1 MAIIN
6 MGSSYD
12 YANGQRTLRTE
23 FHAGEYCPL
32 PGVNGM
38 NDNRQGDTLYLTHQ
52 GLCLADWERNMYDDS
67 DFYMTVWDPVSKSPC
82 NIMFATT
89 RGWSYPCYNS
99 SVDATPEVRAEYN
112 AYMAYKQRRSEVLGR
127 RAARQRDA
135 EVAHR
140 AGLTRVQ
147 VERLKAVVGTDYWE
161 GVKRLIT
168 SNLRS
173 GFRMSLRQQVMSWIN
188 DPAPKF
194 SRPLSPKQMAYL

>member
-23 FHAGEYCPL
+23 FHDGEYCPL

-38 NDNRQGDTLYLTHQ
+38 NDSRQGDTLYLTHQ
-52 GLCLADWERNMYDDS
+52 GLCLVDWERNMYDDS
-67 DFYMTVWDPVSKSPC
+67 DFYMTVWDPVSKSPR

-173 GFRMSLRQQVMSWIN
+173 GFRMSLRQQVISWIN

>member
-12 YANGQRTLRTE
+12 YANGGRIPRTE
-23 FHAGEYCPL
+23 FHVGEYCPL

-38 NDNRQGDTLYLTHQ
+38 NDDRQGDTLYLTHE
-52 GLCLADWERNMYDDS
+52 GLCLIDNERNMYDDS
-67 DFYMTVWDPVSKSPC
+67 DFYMTVWNPVTKRPS

-99 SVDATPEVRAEYN
+99 WVDATPEVRAEYK
-112 AYMAYKQRRSEVLGR
+112 AYLDYEWRKAEILGR
-127 RAARQRDA
+127 RKERMANA
-135 EVAHR
+135 EVAR
-140 AGLTRVQ
+140 KAGLNRAQ
-147 VERLKAVVGTDYWE
+147 VERLKAVVGRSDWDA
-161 GVKRLIT
+161 VKRLIT
-168 SNLRS
+168 GNLRS
-173 GFRMSLRQQVMSWIN
+173 GFRLSLCQQIMNWIN

>member
-12 YANGQRTLRTE
+12 YANGQRILRTE

-52 GLCLADWERNMYDDS
+52 GLCLVDWERNMYDDS
-67 DFYMTVWDPVSKSPC
+67 DFYMTVWDPVSKSPR

>member
-12 YANGQRTLRTE
+12 YANGGRIPRTE
-23 FHAGEYCPL
+23 FHVGEYCPL

-38 NDNRQGDTLYLTHQ
+38 NDDRQGHTLYLTHE
-52 GLCLADWERNMYDDS
+52 GLCLIDTERNMYDDS
-67 DFYMTVWDPVSKSPC
+67 DFYMTVWNPVTKRPS

-99 SVDATPEVRAEYN
+99 WVDATPEVRAEYK
-112 AYMAYKQRRSEVLGR
+112 AYLDYEWRKAEILARRKERMANSEI
-127 RAARQRDA
+127 ARK
-135 EVAHR
+135 
-140 AGLTRVQ
+140 AGLNRAQ
-147 VERLKAVVGTDYWE
+147 VERLKEVVGASAWD

-173 GFRMSLRQQVMSWIN
+173 GFRLSLRQQIMNWIN

-194 SRPLSPKQMAYL
+194 ARPLSPKQMAYL

>member
-23 FHAGEYCPL
+23 FHDGEYCPL

-52 GLCLADWERNMYDDS
+52 GLCLVDWERNMYDDS
-67 DFYMTVWDPVSKSPC
+67 DFYMTVWDPVSKSPR

-173 GFRMSLRQQVMSWIN
+173 GFRMSLRQQVISWIN

>member
-38 NDNRQGDTLYLTHQ
+38 NDSRQGDTLYVTHQ
-52 GLCLADWERNMYDDS
+52 GLCLVDWERNMYDDS
-67 DFYMTVWDPVSKSPC
+67 DFYMTVWDPVSKSPR

-99 SVDATPEVRAEYN
+99 SVDATPEVRAEYD

-135 EVAHR
+135 EVALQ

-147 VERLKAVVGTDYWE
+147 VERLKAVVGTDYWD
-161 GVKRLIT
+161 GIKRLIT

-173 GFRMSLRQQVMSWIN
+173 GFRISLRQQVMNWIN

-194 SRPLSPKQMAYL
+194 ARPLSPKQMAYL

>member
-1 MAIIN
+1 
-6 MGSSYD
+6 
-12 YANGQRTLRTE
+12 
-23 FHAGEYCPL
+23 
-32 PGVNGM
+32 
-38 NDNRQGDTLYLTHQ
+38 
-52 GLCLADWERNMYDDS
+52 
-67 DFYMTVWDPVSKSPC
+67 
-82 NIMFATT
+82 
-89 RGWSYPCYNS
+89 
-99 SVDATPEVRAEYN
+99 
-112 AYMAYKQRRSEVLGR
+112 MAYKQRRSEVLGR

-194 SRPLSPKQMAYL
+194 ARPLSPKQMAYL

>member
-52 GLCLADWERNMYDDS
+52 GLCLVDWERNMYDDS
-67 DFYMTVWDPVSKSPC
+67 DFYMTVWDPVSKSPR

>member
-23 FHAGEYCPL
+23 FHDGEYCPL

-38 NDNRQGDTLYLTHQ
+38 NDSRQGDTLYLTHQ
-52 GLCLADWERNMYDDS
+52 GLCLVDWERNMYDDS
-67 DFYMTVWDPVSKSPC
+67 DFYMTVWDPVSKSPR

>member
-52 GLCLADWERNMYDDS
+52 GLCLVDWERNMYDDS
-67 DFYMTVWDPVSKSPC
+67 DFYMTVWDPVSKSPR

-99 SVDATPEVRAEYN
+99 SVDANPEVRAEYN

-194 SRPLSPKQMAYL
+194 ARPLSPKQMAYL

>member
-6 MGSSYD
+6 IGSSYD

-23 FHAGEYCPL
+23 FHVGEYCPL

-38 NDNRQGDTLYLTHQ
+38 NDSRQGDTLYVTHQ
-52 GLCLADWERNMYDDS
+52 GLCLVERERNMYDDS
-67 DFYMTVWDPVSKSPC
+67 DFFMTVWDPVSKVPHE
-82 NIMFATT
+82 IMFATT

-112 AYMAYKQRRSEVLGR
+112 AYMAYKQRRSEVLSR

-135 EVAHR
+135 EVAYK
-140 AGLTRVQ
+140 AGLTRAQ
-147 VERLKAVVGTDYWE
+147 VERLKAVVGTSYWD
-161 GVKRLIT
+161 GIKRLIT

-173 GFRMSLRQQVMSWIN
+173 GFRMSLRQQVMNWIN

-194 SRPLSPKQMAYL
+194 ARPLSPKQMAYL

>member
-12 YANGQRTLRTE
+12 YANGGRIPRTE
-23 FHAGEYCPL
+23 FHVGEYCPL

-38 NDNRQGDTLYLTHQ
+38 NDDRQGDTLYLTHE
-52 GLCLADWERNMYDDS
+52 GLCLIDNERNMYDDS
-67 DFYMTVWDPVSKSPC
+67 DFYMTVWNPVTKRPS

-99 SVDATPEVRAEYN
+99 WVDATPEVRAEYK
-112 AYMAYKQRRSEVLGR
+112 AYLDYEWRKAEILGR
-127 RAARQRDA
+127 RKERMANSEIARK
-135 EVAHR
+135 
-140 AGLTRVQ
+140 AGLTRAQ
-147 VERLKAVVGTDYWE
+147 VERLKAVVGRSDWDA
-161 GVKRLIT
+161 VKRLIT

-173 GFRMSLRQQVMSWIN
+173 GFRMSLRQQIMNWIN

-194 SRPLSPKQMAYL
+194 SRPLSPKQLSYV

>member
-23 FHAGEYCPL
+23 FHDGEYCPL
-32 PGVNGM
+32 PGTNGM
-38 NDNRQGDTLYLTHQ
+38 NSDRQGDTLYMTHQ
-52 GLCLADWERNMYDDS
+52 GLCLVDFERNMYDDS
-67 DFYMTVWDPVSKSPC
+67 DFYMTVWNPVTKRPS

-99 SVDATPEVRAEYN
+99 WVDATPEVCAEYEAFK
-112 AYMAYKQRRSEVLGR
+112 AYQDRRSDVLARR
-127 RAARQRDA
+127 RARQHDA
-135 EVAHR
+135 EVAR
-140 AGLTRVQ
+140 TAGLNRVQ
-147 VERLKAVVGTDYWE
+147 VQRLRETVGVSAWA

-168 SNLRS
+168 ANLRS
-173 GFRMSLRQQVMSWIN
+173 GFRKSLRDQVLAWIN

-194 SRPLSPKQMAYL
+194 SRPLSAKQMAFL